1 MLILK
6 ILVKKKSDL
15 SSYKHVDLNDVTTYL
30 KYSYYPSYVKNRN
43 EKSNFR
49 KQCKPFVIQNE
60 VLFYKK
66 NNTRV
71 ILDQIE
77 KVQIMKMIHRGSDI
91 SDEASALS
99 AHRGRNVIQQ
109 LSKKKSR
116 KPLIVLQKT
125 AY

>member
-1 MLILK
+1 
-6 ILVKKKSDL
+6 VN
-15 SSYKHVDLNDVTTYL
+15 LNDVTTYL
-30 KYSYYPSYVKNRN
+30 KYSYYPSYVKNSS

-60 VLFYKK
+60 VLFYNK

-71 ILDQIE
+71 KLDQIE

-99 AHRGRNVIQQ
+99 AHRGRDVTQHLI
-109 LSKKKSR
+109 KKR
-116 KPLIVLQKT
+116 
-125 AY
+125 